1 MNTRHSSP
9 ATDSDAG
16 APQTPELGLAAEN
29 IALLRHM
36 TRMAVSLAEKVQ
48 EVALD
53 RAERELAD
61 GVARP
66 DLTSAFARASRTAR
80 QCMAL
85 AERFDADATEKS
97 RAAAVAAAQRAAK
110 AAEEERRQTRDAVL
124 DAVGLAIA
132 SDDTIDR
139 EGAEQLLRDLRE
151 RLEDEA
157 FDEMLDGGDV
167 AEIAADAVRALG
179 IEPDFEEMEGIVAV
193 REMKATLRAEARE
206 RARAAGRVAA
216 EAAAPD
222 AAEDRRDAAPA
233 PDATGH
239 DPP

>member
-1 MNTRHSSP
+1 MNDHRSSP
-9 ATDSDAG
+9 AGDSDPG
-16 APQTPELGLAAEN
+16 AAPTPEMDLAAEN
-29 IALLRHM
+29 IALLRQM

-66 DLTSAFARASRTAR
+66 DLTSAYARVCRTAR

-85 AERFDADATEKS
+85 AERFDADAKEKS
-97 RAAAVAAAQRAAK
+97 RIAAVAAAQRAA
-110 AAEEERRQTRDAVL
+110 AAADEERRQTRDAVL

-132 SDDTIDR
+132 SDYTIDR

-157 FDEMLDGGDV
+157 FDEMLDAGDV

-179 IEPDFEEMEGIVAV
+179 IEPDFEEMEGLAAV
-193 REMKATLRAEARE
+193 RDMKATLRAEARE
-206 RARAAGRVAA
+206 RARAAGRAAA
-216 EAAAPD
+216 ESRPD
-222 AAEDRRDAAPA
+222 AADDRPDQAPE
-233 PDATGH
+233 PDAGGH